1 VYDNNE
7 KIRKKLFTFS
17 HSQNYM
23 GRLTMESIV
32 KKLSEIESAASA
44 IVEHAEAQKEVL
56 DHEYREKRNRFD
68 TELEAKTSKKILEIQ
83 SDLASKT
90 DALLKAQIGGRND
103 TIAALEQEYEKRH
116 TWYAQNILKR
126 ITEV

>member
-1 VYDNNE
+1 MD
-7 KIRKKLFTFS
+7 
-17 HSQNYM
+17 
-23 GRLTMESIV
+23 SIV

-68 TELEAKTSKKILEIQ
+68 TDLEKKTSDKIQKIQ
-83 SDLASKT
+83 EDLAMKT
-90 DALLKAQIGGRND
+90 QELLKAQVGGRND
-103 TIAALEQEYEKRH
+103 TIAALEKEYEERH

-126 ITEV
+126 IIEV

>member
-1 VYDNNE
+1 M
-7 KIRKKLFTFS
+7 
-17 HSQNYM
+17 H
-23 GRLTMESIV
+23 SIV

-68 TELEAKTSKKILEIQ
+68 TELEEKTSRKIQEIQDSLTAKTQE
-83 SDLASKT
+83 
-90 DALLKAQIGGRND
+90 LLKAQEGGRND
-103 TIAALEQEYEKRH
+103 TIAALEKEYEERH